1 MKSVPRKADTS
12 QKPRWAGQFL
22 IGFVLVLLMLTAPL
36 RAQETG
42 PLLMKQELGYTLGG
56 GIVGAGFGVV
66 LWIMDP
72 LNPNIE
78 LKDSVTDGFVTGVIL
93 GSLFGFYLLQNAAQ
107 FPIPGGPLPELPL
120 GFERKAN
127 SENLAYRAIQVPVFS
142 IKF

>member
-1 MKSVPRKADTS
+1 
-12 QKPRWAGQFL
+12 
-22 IGFVLVLLMLTAPL
+22 VLVLLMLTAPL

-56 GIVGAGFGVV
+56 GIVGTGFGVV
-66 LWIMDP
+66 LWFMDP
-72 LNPNIE
+72 LGPID
-78 LKDSVTDGFVTGVIL
+78 LKDYVKDGFVSGVIL

>member
-1 MKSVPRKADTS
+1 MKSVPGKAGTS
-12 QKPRWAGQFL
+12 QKPRRAGQFL

-56 GIVGAGFGVV
+56 GIVGTGFGVV
-66 LWIMDP
+66 LWFMDP
-72 LNPNIE
+72 LGPID
-78 LKDSVTDGFVTGVIL
+78 LKDYVKDGFVSGVIL